1 MGFVAILFGFLL
13 EWPTLL
19 TAVMFLFGLVQLGA
33 VPVLAGAVAWLFWQG
48 SHGWGLALLIW
59 TIFVGTIDNVVRPI
73 LIRKGAQLPLPLVV
87 AGVLGGLMAFG
98 LVGIFVGPVVLGVS
112 YMLLEAWVRE
122 EPAEDA

>member
-1 MGFVAILFGFLL
+1 MDFASATVVSKNVKPPRF
-13 EWPTLL
+13 
-19 TAVMFLFGLVQLGA
+19 
-33 VPVLAGAVAWLFWQG
+33 
-48 SHGWGLALLIW
+48 W

-73 LIRKGAQLPLPLVV
+73 LIRKGAQLPLPLVL

>member
-1 MGFVAILFGFLL
+1 M
-13 EWPTLL
+13 
-19 TAVMFLFGLVQLGA
+19 
-33 VPVLAGAVAWLFWQG
+33 
-48 SHGWGLALLIW
+48 ALLIW